1 MSLELV
7 EPPTLPEA
15 LTLALGLVT
24 KMSPLIIL
32 PPALTGVLLEPLVA
46 RMLPLSGLGWPSRR
60 ELPPAETVPWV
71 AWAAV
76 AVLWRAVTQGEA
88 RVWCWWGCRSM
99 RATRRLASVAV
110 RLLRPNGLSCNFSVL
125 LSLMSTK
132 LL

>member
-32 PPALTGVLLEPLVA
+32 PPALTGVLLEPFVA

-71 AWAAV
+71 AMPYWKT
-76 AVLWRAVTQGEA
+76 LLLC
-88 RVWCWWGCRSM
+88 CWSSKSR
-99 RATRRLASVAV
+99 RTTRRPASVAV
-110 RLLRPNGLSCNFSVL
+110 RLLRPTEVTRTFREL
-125 LSLMSTK
+125 LSL
-132 LL
+132 